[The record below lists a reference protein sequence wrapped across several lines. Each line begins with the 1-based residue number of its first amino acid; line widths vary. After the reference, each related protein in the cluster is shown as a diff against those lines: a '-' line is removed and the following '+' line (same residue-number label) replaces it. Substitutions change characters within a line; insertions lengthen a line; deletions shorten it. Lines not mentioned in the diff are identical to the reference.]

1 MYVKELQQLV
11 DSIEIDSMSRDE
23 VFYDSGQG
31 TTLRRKT
38 FYDLLDELQGW
49 INYYNEHKEQIMNSC
64 EEDEVKDC
72 VFSDLVKNT
81 NNTYREVK

>member
-31 TTLRRKT
+31 TTQRRIK
-38 FYDLLDELQGW
+38 FFELIDELQGYF
-49 INYYNEHKEQIMNSC
+49 NFYNEHKEQIMNSC

-72 VFSDLVKNT
+72 FFSDLVKNT
-81 NNTYREVK
+81 NNKYREVK